1 MRQPVRRPM
10 NSFATNYGAC
20 EQWTRHSRLHGTE
33 SRLGG
38 VVEDWCCH
46 PQAEE
51 MRAEAHEAEL
61 ARVAEQQAREAAER
75 QRKLEEAA
83 AKQRA
88 KVCLSPPPPL
98 SQCYCCVTV
107 LLCACCL
114 LLSLQIAVPMARCRL
129 QAGELLRTCSE
140 SM

>member
-88 KVCLSPPPPL
+88 KVCLPPPPSFPVL
-98 SQCYCCVTV
+98 LLCYCVTV
-107 LLCACCL
+107 CL
-114 LLSLQIAVPMARCRL
+114 LSSVIIANCSTNGKMQIAGR
-129 QAGELLRTCSE
+129 
-140 SM
+140 